1 MQAPLRVC
9 KEPISPE
16 EAPAII
22 EGDSGIRFDPDVIR
36 GVRAIREQLIAEAP
50 KPVRREDP

>member
-22 EGDSGIRFDPDVIR
+22 EGDSGTRFDPDVIR
-36 GVRAIREQLIAEAP
+36 GVRAIREQLIAEAK
-50 KPVRREDP
+50 KPVRREDS

>member
-1 MQAPLRVC
+1 MQAPPRVC

-22 EGDSGIRFDPDVIR
+22 EGDSGTRFDPDVIR
-36 GVRAIREQLIAEAP
+36 GGAP
-50 KPVRREDP
+50 SGSS